1 MKKDS
6 DLKRIVWISAG
17 AAIMGPKEY
26 GIFWDHSTFENVPVK
41 ERPWAPILY
50 AQTKAANIFQASTWA
65 AKNKN
70 LVNEIGCVSTSCY
83 PGIVQNGLQRKWI
96 WVQNYTLGWFLR
108 DTKLGAYSEL
118 YGALSPDLTV
128 KDIKVPVFIHLVKFV
143 NLALI

>member
-1 MKKDS
+1 
-6 DLKRIVWISAG
+6 
-17 AAIMGPKEY
+17 MGPKEY

-70 LVNEIGCVSTSCY
+70 LVNEIGCVSTACY